1 MAVLLLLTPADS
13 HVFAS
18 DKIFSRMRGY
28 FQDTTRMMPDTLS
41 RSDTLATEGDTT
53 DTFLETE
60 INYDAKDSIVFSRVD
75 NKVYLYEDAKVTYG
89 NIELTA
95 DYIEY
100 IQDSNMVFARGVKD
114 STGKVVGMPAFKE
127 GDKTYDA
134 RVLRYNFKTQQ
145 GYIRRIITQEQ
156 EGYLHSEVTK
166 KHSNNQFHF
175 KNGKY
180 TTCEKTHPHFY
191 IAMTKGKVIPNK
203 RIVAGPSYLVLEDI
217 PLPIGVPFGFFPIQ
231 SRQTSGITIPGIG
244 EDPQKGFSLDG
255 LGVYLAISDYMDVKL
270 SGEIYSKGSWGA
282 NLQYRL
288 QKRYKYTSRLSADY
302 QREVFGDKGSP
313 DYETS
318 RTFRIS
324 WNHSQAS
331 KANPYS
337 NFSANVNYSTSGYDK
352 RHGQTM
358 QDRVS
363 SNKSSNVSYR
373 RSWPNSPFTLN
384 SRLRLNQNT
393 RTRNVD
399 FTLPTASFNMSRQYP
414 LRGIDNN
421 GQTDWYENLQVSY
434 SADMQNKLTTKD
446 TLLFKDTKFSDFR
459 NGFQHRIPMSLNFKV
474 LKYFNITPNVNYK
487 GVLYPEY
494 IQKRWQPRYYD
505 PKLDSTYGRI
515 VEDTIRDVRYAHSV
529 EPSVSLSASP
539 KIFGIFQFKNPRSKV
554 QAIRHVIT
562 PSASLSFRPNL
573 GGMTDQY
580 YDRVQINE
588 QGDTRQ
594 YSYFDGQ
601 LYSPPS
607 SPRRSGSINV
617 GLNNNLEMK
626 VRSSADTTDE
636 LKKVKLLD
644 NLSFNSSYNLFAD
657 SLNWSP
663 IRFNGRTSLFDNK
676 LNLNF
681 GGTLDPYALS
691 NQGRTINTSA
701 LKASGK
707 PVRLTNF
714 RVSTGIQLGSGGGD
728 GDDQG
733 RGQQQRGPQA
743 AQPGQQPG
751 QQQPGASAPQPDAG
765 GDYNYFNIPWSLNL
779 DYSFNYRK
787 PGFESTITQTIGIS
801 GNFSLTPKWQIRFN
815 SNYDIQ
821 KNKIG
826 PTSINLTRDL
836 HCFTMSFQWIPI
848 GYRRSY
854 NFSIRV
860 NSSMLRDFLKYK
872 KNRTFYDNF

>member
-1 MAVLLLLTPADS
+1 MVLLFILLPADGD
-13 HVFAS
+13 VFACKEVS
-18 DKIFSRMRGY
+18 SGMSSF
-28 FQDTTRMMPDTLS
+28 FQDTTGIRTDTLA
-41 RSDTLATEGDTT
+41 RSDTLRTQGDTT
-53 DTFLETE
+53 QTFLDTE
-60 INYDAKDSIVFSRVD
+60 INYNAKDSIVFSRVD

-114 STGKVVGMPAFKE
+114 STGKLVGTPVFKE

-134 RVLRYNFKTQQ
+134 RVLRYNFRTQQ

-175 KNGKY
+175 QNGKY
-180 TTCEKTHPHFY
+180 TTCDKSHPDFY

-231 SRQTSGITIPGIG
+231 SRQTSGITMPGIG
-244 EDPQKGFSLDG
+244 EDGQKGFSLEG
-255 LGVYLAISDYMDVKL
+255 LGLYLALSDYMDVKL
-270 SGEIYSKGSWGA
+270 SGNIYSKGSWGA
-282 NLQYRL
+282 NLQFRL
-288 QKRYKYTSRLSADY
+288 ERRYKYTSRFSADY

-313 DYETS
+313 DYESS
-318 RTFRIS
+318 RTFRIN
-324 WNHSQAS
+324 WNHSQSS

-352 RHGQTM
+352 RHGQT
-358 QDRVS
+358 QEDRVS
-363 SNKSSNVSYR
+363 SNKSSDITYR

-393 RTRNVD
+393 RNRQVN
-399 FTLPTASFNMSRQYP
+399 FTLPTVSFNMSRQYP

-421 GQTDWYENLQVSY
+421 GRTDWYENLQVSY

-446 TLLFKDTKFSDFR
+446 TLLFKNTKFRDFR

-494 IQKRWQPRYYD
+494 IRKRWQPRYYD
-505 PKLDSTYGRI
+505 PALDSTYGRV

-529 EPSVSLSASP
+529 EPSISLSASP
-539 KIFGIFQFKNPRSKV
+539 KIFGIFQFKNPKSKV
-554 QAIRHVIT
+554 RAIRHVIT

-580 YDRVQINE
+580 YDRVQVNE
-588 QGDTRQ
+588 QGDMRQ

-607 SPRRSGSINV
+607 SPRRSGSVNV
-617 GLNNNLEMK
+617 GLSNNLEMK
-626 VRSSADTTDE
+626 VQPSADTTDE

-663 IRFNGRTSLFDNK
+663 IRFSGRTSILNNK

-681 GGTLDPYALS
+681 GGTFNPYALS
-691 NQGRTINTSA
+691 QEGRTINTSS

-707 PVRLTNF
+707 VARLTNF
-714 RVSTGIQLGSGGGD
+714 RISTGIQLGSGGD
-728 GDDQG
+728 GGKNQDSQ
-733 RGQQQRGPQA
+733 QQQRPQS
-743 AQPGQQPG
+743 AQPGAQQPG
-751 QQQPGASAPQPDAG
+751 QQAPQPAAG
-765 GDYNYFNIPWSLNL
+765 GNYNYFKIPWSLNL

-787 PGFESTITQTIGIS
+787 PQFKSTVTQTIGIS
-801 GNFSLTPKWQIRFN
+801 GNFSLTPKWQIQFN

-821 KNKIG
+821 ENDIG
-826 PTSINLTRDL
+826 ATSINITRDL

-848 GYRRSY
+848 GYRRMY

-872 KNRTFYDNF
+872 KHRTFYDNF